1 LQLARPYKVDGLLE
15 AVVERLHAVL
25 DNRNTAAIF
34 NAAAMAAGGGDGV
47 RFFNPA
53 LAAEEDEQNRR
64 KAVNGTSSSTH
75 VDTEDEDTYDLETAD
90 AMAALKLINDDGF
103 EEVGPVGIRS
113 LRINTDV
120 GGRYQQQ
127 RPETAMSAGE
137 KSSASAS
144 ATSEDETSSA
154 SADHSGPSSGAQS
167 LGNRSGPTSESTSDV
182 ASQAGRSGKGKERV
196 DDSRSDG
203 RGSSRV
209 SDFEVWKGDVST
221 VIGLQKRGLRGLMEG
236 RRIREMVREGGA
248 VPGAAN
254 VSPATGSTQ
263 NEGRVGLGIA

>member
-15 AVVERLHAVL
+15 AVVERLHAAL

-53 LAAEEDEQNRR
+53 LAAEEEEQNRR

-75 VDTEDEDTYDLETAD
+75 IDTEDEDTFDLETAD
-90 AMAALKLINDDGF
+90 AMAALKLINDDNF
-103 EEVGPVGIRS
+103 EDVSPVGIRP

-120 GGRYQQQ
+120 GNRYQQ
-127 RPETAMSAGE
+127 RPGTATSGGE

-144 ATSEDETSSA
+144 ATSEDETSST
-154 SADHSGPSSGAQS
+154 SAGHSGPSSGAQS
-167 LGNRSGPTSESTSDV
+167 LGNRSGPASASTSDV
-182 ASQAGRSGKGKERV
+182 ASQAGRSGKGKERA

-209 SDFEVWKGDVST
+209 SEVEVWKGDVSA

-236 RRIREMVREGGA
+236 RRIREMGRDGGA
-248 VPGAAN
+248 APTA
-254 VSPATGSTQ
+254 SPATGSVQ
-263 NEGRVGLGIA
+263 GEGRVGLGIA

>member
-1 LQLARPYKVDGLLE
+1 MLE

-53 LAAEEDEQNRR
+53 LAAEDEEQNRR
-64 KAVNGTSSSTH
+64 NAVNGTSSSPH
-75 VDTEDEDTYDLETAD
+75 QIDTEDEDMINLEGTD
-90 AMAALKLINDDGF
+90 ALAALKLISDEDPDDI
-103 EEVGPVGIRS
+103 PPIGIRP

-127 RPETAMSAGE
+127 RPGTAMSTGE
-137 KSSASAS
+137 KSNTSAS
-144 ATSEDETSSA
+144 ATSEDDTSSA
-154 SADHSGPSSGAQS
+154 GHSGPSSGPQS
-167 LGNRSGPTSESTSDV
+167 LGNRSGPASASTSDI

-196 DDSRSDG
+196 DDSRSEG

-209 SDFEVWKGDVST
+209 SDVEVWKGDVSA

-236 RRIREMVREGGA
+236 RRIREMVRDGGGA
-248 VPGAAN
+248 PGAASG
-254 VSPATGSTQ
+254 SPATSAMQ